1 MLCYVMLCYV
11 MLCYVMLH
19 IFTHLC
25 LFFLNLPSVDI
36 SVDQS
41 PFSRLDSND
50 RKNQIINLF
59 FHNELLDILYKV
71 FPDNTLNG
79 NFLEIKFGQITIN
92 WCCKE

>member
-1 MLCYVMLCYV
+1 MLCYAMLCYV

-25 LFFLNLPSVDI
+25 LFFSNLLPVDI

-92 WCCKE
+92 

>member
-1 MLCYVMLCYV
+1 MLCYVT
-11 MLCYVMLH
+11 H
-19 IFTHLC
+19 IYTSLSS
-25 LFFLNLPSVDI
+25 FLNLPSVDI

-79 NFLEIKFGQITIN
+79 NFLEIKFCQITIN
-92 WCCKE
+92 WRCKE